1 MKKFEFVEINL
12 GYSDLESETSE
23 KKRIYKTPDGNFP
36 SITTVLS
43 ILTEEAIQQWRSRV
57 GEEEANRVSGRASQR
72 GTKVHSIIE
81 DYLNGKDT
89 REYLPHIRQSLANV
103 QPIIDD
109 RIGRIYGLEVP
120 LYSRHLGLAGR
131 CDCIAEFDN
140 VITIVDWKTSKYPK
154 DKSKITNYFCQMA
167 AYAIMWEERTG
178 IPITNLAVIMDVDG
192 QEPLVFKE
200 HRDNW
205 TKMLLDTIQ
214 EYKRRQLFRG

>member
-1 MKKFEFVEINL
+1 M
-12 GYSDLESETSE
+12 
-23 KKRIYKTPDGNFP
+23 
-36 SITTVLS
+36 
-43 ILTEEAIQQWRSRV
+43 
-57 GEEEANRVSGRASQR
+57 
-72 GTKVHSIIE
+72 
-81 DYLNGKDT
+81 NGKDT

-131 CDCIAEFDN
+131 CDCIAEFDT
-140 VITIVDWKTSKYPK
+140 VIPTVDWKTSKYPK